1 MLKEIGS
8 TQAMLVVI
16 LKTLDIDN
24 LNNDNNN
31 NNKNKWKKKLVN
43 YVIAYKDTCLGKF
56 FKIIFLLVDFIKLN
70 FFNVQ
75 CRKWESYF

>member
-1 MLKEIGS
+1 MNRKMLMLKEIGS

-31 NNKNKWKKKLVN
+31 NNKNKWKKK
-43 YVIAYKDTCLGKF
+43 TC
-56 FKIIFLLVDFIKLN
+56 
-70 FFNVQ
+70 
-75 CRKWESYF
+75 